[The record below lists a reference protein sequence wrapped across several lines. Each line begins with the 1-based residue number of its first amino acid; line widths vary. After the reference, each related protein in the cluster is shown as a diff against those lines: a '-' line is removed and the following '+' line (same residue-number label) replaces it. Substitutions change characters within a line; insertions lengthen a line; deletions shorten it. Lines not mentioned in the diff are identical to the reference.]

1 MNLESENCYSE
12 IISDVRKYIRQN
24 GSDNYERAVSSEQ
37 NLTFDYVAETF
48 KTHGVDL
55 DENIFR
61 AFGSTQNDIYT
72 NLALLFSDQCKHTT
86 KIAEFT
92 DEACTEF
99 RDSKEFSGSVL
110 KQFVDAATY
119 LTLCNRR
126 ATIIEEGVRIDMWDY
141 PPEAIREA
149 LLNALVHRDYSFS
162 GSIIININES
172 KMEFISLG
180 GLLPGLST
188 EEIKLGISQPRNKML
203 AEVFHRLRLIES
215 YGTGIRRIYKL
226 YEGCPCQPTI
236 ETAAN
241 AFKISLPN
249 MNEKPQEPIKKTMS
263 TQMEKALSFI
273 AQKDGAS
280 LKDIE
285 AFLDIKQSRVY
296 ALTKDM
302 LAMNLLTYSGRGQS
316 KKFYLK

>member
-126 ATIIEEGVRIDMWDY
+126 ASIIEEGVRIDMWDY

-180 GLLPGLST
+180 GLLLGLST
-188 EEIKLGISQPRNKML
+188 DDIRLGISQPRNKML
-203 AEVFHRLRLIES
+203 AEVFHRLKLIES

-226 YEGCPCQPTI
+226 YGGCPYQPTI
-236 ETAAN
+236 ETTTS
-241 AFKISLPN
+241 AFKITLPN
-249 MNEKPQEPIKKTMS
+249 MSANTPENLEKQVTPQMKKVLS
-263 TQMEKALSFI
+263 YIEEREKVSPKEIEELLNVKQTRAYLITKEMLDLNLII
-273 AQKDGAS
+273 A
-280 LKDIE
+280 
-285 AFLDIKQSRVY
+285 R
-296 ALTKDM
+296 
-302 LAMNLLTYSGRGQS
+302 GRGQS